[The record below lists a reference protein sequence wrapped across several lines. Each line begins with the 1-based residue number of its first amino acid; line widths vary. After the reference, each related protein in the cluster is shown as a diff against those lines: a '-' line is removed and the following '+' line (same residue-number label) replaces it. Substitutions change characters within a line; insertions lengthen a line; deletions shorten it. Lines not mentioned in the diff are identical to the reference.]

1 MLLAAMLLAVMVA
14 AMQSRIGLHS
24 WLETYAESVGVLL
37 QVCQISHKTAQLHSL
52 H

>member
-24 WLETYAESVGVLL
+24 WLETYAESV
-37 QVCQISHKTAQLHSL
+37 
-52 H
+52 